1 MRQSKSEEVVLFWM
15 KQSKG
20 EEVILNEAIKKWRGY
35 S

>member
-1 MRQSKSEEVVLFWM
+1 MRQSKSEEVVLFLM

>member
-1 MRQSKSEEVVLFWM
+1 MKQSKDGEVVLFLM

-20 EEVILNEAIKKWRGY
+20 EDVILNEAIKNWRGY

>member
-1 MRQSKSEEVVLFWM
+1 MTQSKGEEVVLFLM

-20 EEVILNEAIKKWRGY
+20 EEVILNEAIKMSRGY

>member
-1 MRQSKSEEVVLFWM
+1 M

-20 EEVILNEAIKKWRGY
+20 EEVVLFLMKQSKGEGVILNEAIKRWRGY